1 MLLADRLAHMWALEL
16 EKKLDQVQLDVL
28 LAEGLAHMWA
38 SQLVEKLE
46 MVLADMWAVLWAV

>member
-16 EKKLDQVQLDVL
+16 VEKLDQVQLDVL